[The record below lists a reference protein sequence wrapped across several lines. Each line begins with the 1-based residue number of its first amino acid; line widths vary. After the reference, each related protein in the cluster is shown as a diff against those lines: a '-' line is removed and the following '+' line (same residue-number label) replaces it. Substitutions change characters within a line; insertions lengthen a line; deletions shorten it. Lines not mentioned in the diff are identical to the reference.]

1 MNITLRQYWQLL
13 IQYLKPQRRLAALL
27 AVFLLGSIAL
37 QLLTPQIMRRF
48 IDSVMD
54 GSPLAVLV
62 NIALLFLG
70 VAVVQQAVSLAAI
83 YTGENVGWTATNALR
98 ADLAQHCL
106 KLDLSFH
113 NAHSPGE
120 MIERLDGDINNL
132 SNFFSQ
138 FVIGLAGNGMLL
150 VGILVLLWREDWRI
164 GSALTAFSLVALFIL
179 ARFRN
184 LAVPHFTA
192 ERQASA
198 ELFGFLEERLSG
210 TEDIRANGGRV
221 YVLRLFYQRMRT
233 LFRRSLKAAL
243 MINILLNTL
252 WFLFALGTAVAFAIG
267 ASLYTSAILT
277 IGTVYIVFQYTAMLE
292 QPIHEIIRQMQDL
305 QKVGAGITRVQ
316 ELLNTTSKIQ
326 SMPVSTAHIANV
338 PLSGSKALALEFEE
352 VTFGYRDGA
361 GTKSNG
367 NGSGSDGHKP
377 EEAPYEIVLQDISF
391 RLEPGKVLGLL
402 GRTGSGKTSLTR
414 LLFRFYDPDQG
425 TIRMGMGGGNTLQD
439 LRRLPLAHLRGQV
452 GMITQNVQL
461 FNASVRDNL
470 TFFDPAVQDTHI
482 WSVINDL
489 GMQDWFKRLPGG
501 LDTVLESGG
510 SGLSAGE
517 AQLLALMRIFLKDPG
532 LVVLDEASSHLDPAT
547 EHLIDQA
554 VDRLVH
560 QPPRTA
566 VIVAHRLATV
576 QRADEIM
583 ILENGRI
590 AEHGDRTALGSN
602 SNSLYYHLLQSGME
616 EVLA

>member
-1 MNITLRQYWQLL
+1 MNIPLRQYWHLL
-13 IQYLKPQRRLAALL
+13 INYLRPQRKRAVLLAALL
-27 AVFLLGSIAL
+27 FGGITM

-48 IDSVMD
+48 IDSVMG
-54 GSPLAVLV
+54 GSPLNTLV
-62 NIALLFLG
+62 NLALLFLG
-70 VAVVQQAVSLAAI
+70 VALVQQVFSLGAI

-98 ADLAQHCL
+98 ADLAEHCL

-138 FVIGLAGNGMLL
+138 FVVGVVGNAFLL
-150 VGILVLLWREDWRI
+150 VGILVLLWRENWRI
-164 GSALTAFSLVALFIL
+164 GLALTLFAMLAFFIL

-184 LAVPHFTA
+184 LAVPHFAA

-221 YVLRLFYQRMRT
+221 YVLRLFYERMRT
-233 LFRRSLKAAL
+233 LFRRSLKAAM

-252 WFLFALGTAVAFAIG
+252 WFLFALGTAMTFAIG
-267 ASLYTSAILT
+267 ASLFNATVMT
-277 IGTVYIVFQYTAMLE
+277 IGAVYIVFQYTAMLE

-305 QKVGAGITRVQ
+305 QKVGAGILRIQ

-326 SMPVSTAHIANV
+326 PVPAAGYLPAATIH
-338 PLSGSKALALEFEE
+338 GSKALALQFKQ

-361 GTKSNG
+361 GSKTNGSNG
-367 NGSGSDGHKP
+367 HPP
-377 EEAPYEIVLQDISF
+377 EEATYEIVLQDISF
-391 RLEPGKVLGLL
+391 ELQPGRVLGLL

-425 TIRMGMGGGNTLQD
+425 TIRIGLDGAGLHDLQS
-439 LRRLPLAHLRGQV
+439 LPLAHLRGQV

-470 TFFDPAVQDTHI
+470 TFFDPAVPDEHI
-482 WSVINDL
+482 WRVIHDL
-489 GMQDWFKRLPGG
+489 GMQDWFKRLPHG
-501 LDTVLESGG
+501 LETVLESGG

-560 QPPRTA
+560 HPPRTA

-583 ILENGRI
+583 ILEGGRI
-590 AEHGDRTALGSN
+590 AEHGARLALAGDPH
-602 SNSLYYHLLQSGME
+602 SLYHRLLQTGME

>member
-1 MNITLRQYWQLL
+1 MKIPLRQYWLL
-13 IQYLKPQRRLAALL
+13 LLNYLKPQRGRAVLL
-27 AVFLLGSIAL
+27 AVFLLGGIAL

-48 IDSVMD
+48 IDSVME
-54 GSPLAVLV
+54 GSPLTVLV
-62 NIALLFLG
+62 NLALLFLG
-70 VAVVQQAVSLAAI
+70 VALVQQVISLAAI

-138 FVIGLAGNGMLL
+138 FVIGVAGNAFLL
-150 VGILVLLWREDWRI
+150 LGILVLLWREDWRI
-164 GSALTAFSLVALFIL
+164 GLALTLFSLLAMFIL
-179 ARFRN
+179 GRYRN

-210 TEDIRANGGRV
+210 TEDIRANGGQV
-221 YVLRLFYQRMRT
+221 HVLRLFYERMRT

-243 MINILLNTL
+243 MINILLNVL
-252 WFLFALGTAVAFAIG
+252 WFLFAVGTAIAFAIG
-267 ASLYTSAILT
+267 ASLYNAAILT
-277 IGTVYIVFQYTAMLE
+277 IGTVYIIFQYTSMLE

-305 QKVGAGITRVQ
+305 QKVSAGITRIQ
-316 ELLNTTSKIQ
+316 ELLNTTSKIEPIPAVPAVI
-326 SMPVSTAHIANV
+326 M
-338 PLSGSKALALEFEE
+338 PLSSHSKALALRFEG

-361 GTKSNG
+361 GAKNG
-367 NGSGSDGHKP
+367 NGSNGHKTS
-377 EEAPYEIVLQDISF
+377 ENPYEIVLQDISF
-391 RLEPGKVLGLL
+391 HLQPGKVLGLL

-425 TIRMGMGGGNTLQD
+425 AIRIGLDRNGSLHD
-439 LRRLPLAHLRGQV
+439 LRSLPLAHLRSQV

-470 TFFDPAVQDTHI
+470 TFFDPSVSDEHI
-482 WSVINDL
+482 WSVIHDL
-489 GMQDWFKRLPGG
+489 GMQGWFRRLPDG
-501 LDTVLESGG
+501 LETVLESGG

-532 LVVLDEASSHLDPAT
+532 MVVLDEASSHLDPAT

-560 QPPRTA
+560 HPPRTA
-566 VIVAHRLATV
+566 LIVAHRLATV

-583 ILENGRI
+583 ILDEGRI
-590 AEHGDRTALGSN
+590 VEHGPRTTLAN
-602 SNSLYYHLLQSGME
+602 DPHSLYRRLLETGLE

>member
-1 MNITLRQYWQLL
+1 MNIPLRQYWQLL
-13 IQYLKPQRRLAALL
+13 IQYLKPQRKLAALL
-27 AVFLLGSIAL
+27 AVFLLSGIAL

-48 IDSVMD
+48 IDSVID
-54 GSPLAVLV
+54 GSPLSALI
-62 NIALLFLG
+62 NLALLFLG

-138 FVIGLAGNGMLL
+138 FVIGLAGNAILL
-150 VGILVLLWREDWRI
+150 FGILVLLWREDWRI
-164 GSALTAFSLVALFIL
+164 GIALTVFSLLALFIL
-179 ARFRN
+179 GRFRN
-184 LAVPHFTA
+184 VAVPHFTA

-210 TEDIRANGGRV
+210 TEDIRANGGRE
-221 YVLRLFYQRMRT
+221 YVLRLFYERMRG

-252 WFLFALGTAVAFAIG
+252 WFLFAVGTAIAFAIG
-267 ASLYTSAILT
+267 ASLYTAAILT

-305 QKVGAGITRVQ
+305 QKVGAGITRIQ
-316 ELLNTTSKIQ
+316 QLLNTTTHIHSV
-326 SMPVSTAHIANV
+326 PVTTAMIDPPH
-338 PLSGSKALALEFEE
+338 SFQSKALALQFES

-361 GTKSNG
+361 GIKSDG
-367 NGSGSDGHKP
+367 NGSTNENKD
-377 EEAPYEIVLQDISF
+377 PYEIVLQDISF
-391 RLEPGKVLGLL
+391 TLQPGRVLGLL

-425 TIRMGMGGGNTLQD
+425 TIRMGGDGNGSLKD
-439 LRRLPLAHLRGQV
+439 LRSLPLAHLRGQV

-470 TFFDPAVQDTHI
+470 TFFDTTVPDQHI
-482 WSVINDL
+482 WTVIHDL
-489 GMQDWFKRLPGG
+489 GMQDWFKRLPDG

-554 VDRLVH
+554 IDRLVH

-566 VIVAHRLATV
+566 VIVAHRLSTV

-590 AEHGDRTALGSN
+590 AEHGERTTLATN
-602 SNSLYYHLLQSGME
+602 PHSLYHRLLQTGLE

>member
-1 MNITLRQYWQLL
+1 MNLPLRQYWQLL
-13 IQYLKPQRRLAALL
+13 IKYLKPQRGRAALL
-27 AVFLLGSIAL
+27 AVFLLGGIAL

-48 IDSVMD
+48 IDGVME

-70 VAVVQQAVSLAAI
+70 VALVQQVVSLAAI

-98 ADLAQHCL
+98 ADLAEHCL

-138 FVIGLAGNGMLL
+138 FVIGLAGNAMLL

-164 GSALTAFSLVALFIL
+164 GLALTLFSLLALFIL
-179 ARFRN
+179 GRFRN

-221 YVLRLFYQRMRT
+221 YVLRLFYERMRV
-233 LFRRSLKAAL
+233 LFKRSLKAAL

-252 WFLFALGTAVAFAIG
+252 WFLFAVGTAIAFAIG
-267 ASLYTSAILT
+267 ASLYTAAVLT
-277 IGTVYIVFQYTAMLE
+277 IGSVYIIFQYTAMLE
-292 QPIHEIIRQMQDL
+292 HPIHEIIRQMQDL
-305 QKVGAGITRVQ
+305 QKVSAGITRIQ
-316 ELLNTTSKIQ
+316 ELLNTTSRIQ
-326 SMPVSTAHIANV
+326 SIPAAAASTAG
-338 PLSGSKALALEFEE
+338 LSSSGSRALALSFEG

-361 GTKSNG
+361 GSKSNG
-367 NGSGSDGHKP
+367 NGSNPNGHP
-377 EEAPYEIVLQDISF
+377 TEEAPYEIVLQDISF
-391 RLEPGKVLGLL
+391 RLEPGRVLGLL

-414 LLFRFYDPDQG
+414 LLFRFYDPDG
-425 TIRMGMGGGNTLQD
+425 GAIRMGTDGSLQD
-439 LRRLPLAHLRGQV
+439 LRRLPLPYLRSQV

-470 TFFDPAVQDTHI
+470 TFFDPSVPDEHI
-482 WSVINDL
+482 WRVIHDL
-489 GMQDWFKRLPGG
+489 GMQDWFARLPGG

-590 AEHGDRTALGSN
+590 AEHGERVALSRDP
-602 SNSLYYHLLQSGME
+602 NSLYHHLLQTGLE

>member
-13 IQYLKPQRRLAALL
+13 IKYLKPQRRLAALL

-54 GSPLAVLV
+54 GSPLTVLV

-221 YVLRLFYQRMRT
+221 YVLRLFYERMRT

-326 SMPVSTAHIANV
+326 SVPAETARITADAV
-338 PLSGSKALALEFEE
+338 SGSKALALEFEG

-361 GTKSNG
+361 GTKSNR
-367 NGSGSDGHKP
+367 NGSGSDGHRP
-377 EEAPYEIVLQDISF
+377 EEAPYEIVLQEISF

-425 TIRMGMGGGNTLQD
+425 AIRVGIGGNTLQD
-439 LRRLPLAHLRGQV
+439 LRRLPLGHLRGQV

-489 GMQDWFKRLPGG
+489 GMQDWFKRLPDG

-602 SNSLYYHLLQSGME
+602 PNSLYYHLLQSGME

>member
-13 IQYLKPQRRLAALL
+13 IKYLKPQRRLAALL

-54 GSPLAVLV
+54 GSPLTVLV

-221 YVLRLFYQRMRT
+221 YVLRLFYERMRT

-326 SMPVSTAHIANV
+326 SVPAETARITADAV
-338 PLSGSKALALEFEE
+338 SGSKALALEFEG

-361 GTKSNG
+361 GTKSNT
-367 NGSGSDGHKP
+367 NGSGSDGHRP

-425 TIRMGMGGGNTLQD
+425 AIRVGIGGNTLQD
-439 LRRLPLAHLRGQV
+439 LRRLPLGHLRGQV

-489 GMQDWFKRLPGG
+489 GMQDWFKRLPDG

-602 SNSLYYHLLQSGME
+602 PNSLYYHLLQSGME